1 MCYYIYGDFM
11 QYLTRISCI
20 LNILFGILLF
30 KFKIILRFNNI
41 LEKQMA
47 INDGTYNI
55 SIYLVYIT
63 IFLIFFNLSLFLKNK
78 YSMKIKIFYILPII
92 AGILNIMFGIN
103 NIVIPILYIVPN
115 LFIFIYSFI
124 YDKKVRKNIKEA

>member
-115 LFIFIYSFI
+115 VFIFIYSFI
-124 YDKKVRKNIKEA
+124 YDKKVKKNIKEA

>member
-11 QYLTRISCI
+11 KYLTRISCI
-20 LNILFGILLF
+20 FDILFGVLLF

-78 YSMKIKIFYILPII
+78 HSMKIKIFYILPII

-115 LFIFIYSFI
+115 VFIFIYSFI

>member
-63 IFLIFFNLSLFLKNK
+63 IFLIFFNLSLFSKNK
-78 YSMKIKIFYILPII
+78 HSMKIKIFYILPII

-115 LFIFIYSFI
+115 VFIFIYSFI

>member
-11 QYLTRISCI
+11 KYLTRISCI
-20 LNILFGILLF
+20 FNILFGVLLF

-115 LFIFIYSFI
+115 VFIFIYSFI
-124 YDKKVRKNIKEA
+124 YDKKVKKNTKEA

>member
-11 QYLTRISCI
+11 KYLTRISCI
-20 LNILFGILLF
+20 FDILFGVLLF

>member
-1 MCYYIYGDFM
+1 M

-30 KFKIILRFNNI
+30 KFKIILRFKNI

-115 LFIFIYSFI
+115 VFIFIYSFI

>member
-20 LNILFGILLF
+20 LNILFGVLLF

-115 LFIFIYSFI
+115 VFIFIYSFI

>member
-11 QYLTRISCI
+11 KYLTRISCI
-20 LNILFGILLF
+20 FNILFGVLLF

>member
-1 MCYYIYGDFM
+1 MCYYIYVFFLI
-11 QYLTRISCI
+11 YLTRISCI
-20 LNILFGILLF
+20 LNILFGVLLF

>member
-11 QYLTRISCI
+11 KYLTRISCI
-20 LNILFGILLF
+20 FNILFGVLLF

-115 LFIFIYSFI
+115 VFIFIYSFI

>member
-115 LFIFIYSFI
+115 VFIFIYSFI

>member
-78 YSMKIKIFYILPII
+78 HSMKIKIFYILPII

-115 LFIFIYSFI
+115 VFIFIYSFI

>member
-20 LNILFGILLF
+20 LNILFGVLLF